1 MLTRAW
7 SVASPVAALA
17 PLTIERREPRP
28 TDVELDILFAGVCHS
43 DLHFARSEWEP
54 PTYPVVPGHEIVGRV
69 RRVGTKVTRFRVGE
83 LAAVGVLVDACRSC
97 VPCRRGEE
105 PLCTAGAT
113 FTYGSDDRHSGGKTQ
128 GGYSERITCD
138 EAFTLRVPAT
148 LDPAR
153 AAPLLCAGITTWS
166 PLKRWHAGPGKKV
179 GIVGLGGLGHMGV
192 QFAHALGAETVV
204 ITTSPAKAA
213 DAERLGASGAIL
225 STDAAA
231 LGRHAGSF
239 DLIVDTVSGD
249 HDLSALLALLR
260 LDGALV
266 LVGLPPKPQAVK
278 AFDLVAPRRILTGSM
293 IGGLAETQAMLDF
306 CGQRGIA
313 CDIERI
319 RIQQINDAWSRLARG
334 DVKYR
339 FVIDMASIRE

>member
-1 MLTRAW
+1 MPIRAYA
-7 SVASPVAALA
+7 VASPASPLA
-17 PLTIERREPRP
+17 PMAIERREPLQS
-28 TDVELDILFAGVCHS
+28 DVELDILWAGICHS
-43 DLHFARSEWEP
+43 DLHFARSEWDP

-69 RRVGTKVTRFRVGE
+69 RRVGQTVTRFRVGE
-83 LAAVGVLVDACRSC
+83 LAAVGVLVDSCREC
-97 VPCRRGEE
+97 VNCRRGEE
-105 PLCTAGAT
+105 PFCAAGPT
-113 FTYGSDDRHSGGKTQ
+113 FTYGSDDRRSGGRTF
-128 GGYSERITCD
+128 GGYSERITVD
-138 EAFTLRVPAT
+138 EAFTLKLPPA

-153 AAPLLCAGITTWS
+153 ATPLLCAGITTWS
-166 PLKRWHAGPGKKV
+166 PLRRWQAGPGKRV

-192 QFAHALGAETVV
+192 QFAHALGAETIA

-213 DAERLGASGAIL
+213 DAERLGARGALL

-231 LGRHAGSF
+231 MARHADSF

-249 HDLSALLALLR
+249 HDLNALLALLR

-278 AFDLVAPRRILTGSM
+278 AFELVAPRRILTGSM

-306 CGQRGIA
+306 CGARGIA
-313 CDIERI
+313 CDVEKV
-319 RIQQINDAWSRLARG
+319 RIQQANDAWTRLARG

-339 FVIDMASIRE
+339 FVIDMESIRD

>member
-1 MLTRAW
+1 MPIRAI
-7 SVASPVAALA
+7 AVAAPTAPLA
-17 PLTIERREPRP
+17 PITIERREPRP
-28 TDVELDILFAGVCHS
+28 TDIELDILWAGVCHS
-43 DLHFARSEWEP
+43 DLHFARSEWEA

-69 RRVGTKVTRFRVGE
+69 RRVGSRVTRFRVGE
-83 LAAVGVLVDACRSC
+83 LAAVGVLVDSCRVC
-97 VPCRRGEE
+97 APCRRGEE
-105 PLCTAGAT
+105 PFCGAGPT
-113 FTYGSDDRHSGGKTQ
+113 FTYGCDDRISGGQTY

-138 EAFTLRVPAT
+138 EAFTLRLPAT

-204 ITTSPAKAA
+204 ITTTPAKAA

-225 STDAAA
+225 STDAATM
-231 LGRHAGSF
+231 GRHADSF

-249 HDLSALLALLR
+249 HDLNALLALLK

-266 LVGLPPKPQAVK
+266 LVGLPPKPQSVS
-278 AFDLVAPRRILTGSM
+278 AFALVAPRRILTGSM
-293 IGGLAETQAMLDF
+293 IGGLAETQSMLNF
-306 CGQRGIA
+306 CGQRNVA
-313 CDIERI
+313 CHVETI
-319 RIQQINDAWSRLARG
+319 RVQQLNDAWARLARG

-339 FVIDMASIRE
+339 FVIDMASIRG

>member
-1 MLTRAW
+1 MPIRAYAA
-7 SVASPVAALA
+7 ASATAPLA
-17 PLTIERREPRP
+17 PITIERREPRP
-28 TDVELDILFAGVCHS
+28 TDVELDILWAGICHS

-69 RRVGTKVTRFRVGE
+69 RRVGSRVTRFRVGE
-83 LAAVGVLVDACRSC
+83 LAAVGVLVDSCRTC
-97 VPCRRGEE
+97 APCRRGEE
-105 PLCTAGAT
+105 PFCSTGPT
-113 FTYGSDDRHSGGKTQ
+113 FTYGSEDRISGGQTC

-138 EAFTLRVPAT
+138 EAFTLRLPAT

-166 PLKRWHAGPGKKV
+166 PLKRWQAGPGKKV

-192 QFAHALGAETVV
+192 QFAGALGAETVV
-204 ITTSPAKAA
+204 LTTSPAKAA
-213 DAERLGASGAIL
+213 DAERLGASGAL
-225 STDAAA
+225 LTTDLAAMA
-231 LGRHAGSF
+231 RHADSF

-249 HDLSALLALLR
+249 HDLNALLALLR

-278 AFDLVAPRRILTGSM
+278 AFSLVAPRRILTGSM
-293 IGGLAETQAMLDF
+293 IGGLAETQSMLDF
-306 CGQRGIA
+306 CGQRAIA
-313 CDIERI
+313 CHVETVRV
-319 RIQQINDAWSRLARG
+319 QQLNAAWERLARG

-339 FVIDMASIRE
+339 FVIDMASIRG